1 MLSNL
6 AIQNFAL
13 IKEVELDL
21 SSGLNIL
28 TGETG
33 SGKSIII
40 KALDMLL
47 GGRASTDYIRKGRE
61 KAVIEAVFQIKDNQA
76 VQEEFKRLGLELSKS
91 EEVILTREISH
102 SGNNKSRIN
111 GRIVTLEMTRS
122 ISKHLID
129 IHGQHEH
136 QSLLDVENHLR
147 LLDQFG
153 GAEVLDLKEQLAD
166 FYSELQQKEEK
177 LFEMNQ
183 SEKERDRRIDLLD
196 FELNEIEAAELEVG
210 EDEELMAEKNKL
222 SNAEE
227 LNQVIG
233 ATYHQLYESDM
244 YDSALIDQISQLA
257 KEIDSLT
264 KIDQNLTPIAELLT
278 EINYQ
283 LEDVSFRLK
292 DYQDQIEFEPQRLDI
307 IEERLE
313 WVNDLKRK
321 YGSTIEEILE
331 YKEEIAIELDQ
342 LKNSEIRKER
352 LEEEIKQLRAD
363 YQELAE
369 QLSVTRK
376 KTAQSLEKNILQK
389 LKDLSMPQARFKVDF
404 KQYQKFT
411 KQGIDKVEFLIAP
424 NPGSDL
430 KPLAKIASG
439 GELSRIMLAL
449 KTIAADI
456 DQISSLVFDEVDTG
470 IGGRVAKLV
479 ANKLLFLAKKHQ
491 LICITHLP
499 QIAAMADQH
508 YLIMKKLQQKGSQT
522 VVHSLTTNGRIREL
536 ARMLDGSLNTKTL
549 EHAKELIKS
558 ALEKKEAI

>member
-13 IKEVELDL
+13 IKEVELDF

-47 GGRASTDYIRKGRE
+47 GGRASTDYIRKGKE
-61 KAVIEAVFQIKDNQA
+61 KAVIEAVFQITDNQA
-76 VQEEFKRLGLELSKS
+76 VQEELKKLGLEMPKS
-91 EEVILTREISH
+91 GEVILTREISH

-136 QSLLDVENHLR
+136 QSLLNVEHHLR

-153 GAEVLDLKEQLAD
+153 GAEVLSLKEKLAEI
-166 FYSELQQKEEK
+166 YSLLQQKNEK
-177 LFEMNQ
+177 LAKMNQ
-183 SEKERDRRIDLLD
+183 SEKERDRRIDLLE
-196 FELNEIEAAELEVG
+196 FEVNEIETAELEIG
-210 EDEELMAEKNKL
+210 EDEELMSEKNKL

-233 ATYHQLYESDM
+233 AAYHQLYESDM
-244 YDSALIDQISQLA
+244 YDSAMIDQISQLA

-313 WVNDLKRK
+313 QINDLKRK
-321 YGSTIEEILE
+321 YGPTIEEILE
-331 YKEEIAIELDQ
+331 YKEEIVVELEE
-342 LKNSEIRKER
+342 LKNSEVRKER
-352 LEEEIKQLRAD
+352 LEEEIEQLRAD
-363 YQELAE
+363 YRKVAE
-369 QLSVTRK
+369 QLSASRK
-376 KTAQSLEKNILQK
+376 KIAQFLEKNILQQ
-389 LKDLSMPQARFKVDF
+389 LEDLSMPQAKFKIDF
-404 KQYQKFT
+404 KEQQNFT

-424 NPGSDL
+424 NPGADF

-439 GELSRIMLAL
+439 GELSRTMLAL
-449 KTIAADI
+449 KTITADI

-491 LICITHLP
+491 VICITHLP

-508 YLIMKKLQQKGSQT
+508 YLIMKKLQQEGSQT

-549 EHAKELIKS
+549 EHAKELIKAAS
-558 ALEKKEAI
+558 EKKEAI